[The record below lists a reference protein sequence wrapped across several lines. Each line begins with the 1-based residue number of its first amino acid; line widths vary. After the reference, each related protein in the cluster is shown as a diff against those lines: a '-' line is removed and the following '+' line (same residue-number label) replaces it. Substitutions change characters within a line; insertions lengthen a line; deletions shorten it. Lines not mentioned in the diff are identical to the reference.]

1 MASFYPMRLAPD
13 PVSVTMPTVL
23 RRDRGG
29 ADDRSALAVLKR
41 RQGQH
46 AGRRFGDAA
55 EGTNQVHLDHALEA
69 VERVMPDLAGLA
81 VATGGPEGAAD
92 AGAIDQDP
100 LLPDQPAGPRETG
113 IPLAKLGIEIEQ
125 RDLGAVRG
133 EPPRGRGT
141 EAGRPTCDDSSDWV
155 VQLHRR

>member
-55 EGTNQVHLDHALEA
+55 EGTNQVHLD
-69 VERVMPDLAGLA
+69 
-81 VATGGPEGAAD
+81 
-92 AGAIDQDP
+92 P

-113 IPLAKLGIEIEQ
+113 IHFGIGRHIDLAEDAADVTGDPLAKLGIEIEQ
-125 RDLGAVRG
+125 RDLDAARG
-133 EPPRGRGT
+133 EPPRGRGP
-141 EAGRPTCDDSSDWV
+141 EAGRAAGDNGSD
-155 VQLHRR
+155 